1 VLVLANA
8 GYKLITRPLRWLP
21 VPPSRCWNYLTTP
34 PTLTRHFPYGTVI
47 TARWSLKQHLYN
59 LLNDPAV
66 GGGRKILATKTG
78 TAIFGGISPTNVAAG
93 YVIRTAELFLIR
105 AEARAKKATPDL
117 TGALADLNAVRVRSG
132 IAASTAATVDD
143 ILLAV
148 ENERR
153 VEFALEPQRWFD
165 LVRTGRAPAVLSL
178 SDANKYIFPIP
189 GAEILANPAL
199 VQNPGY

>member
-1 VLVLANA
+1 
-8 GYKLITRPLRWLP
+8 
-21 VPPSRCWNYLTTP
+21 
-34 PTLTRHFPYGTVI
+34 
-47 TARWSLKQHLYN
+47 
-59 LLNDPAV
+59 
-66 GGGRKILATKTG
+66 
-78 TAIFGGISPTNVAAG
+78 VAAG

-117 TGALADLNAVRVRSG
+117 NGALADLNAVRVRSG
-132 IAASTAATVDD
+132 IAASTATTAND
-143 ILLAV
+143 ILLAI
-148 ENERR
+148 ENERQ

-178 SDANKYIFPIP
+178 NDANKYIYPIP